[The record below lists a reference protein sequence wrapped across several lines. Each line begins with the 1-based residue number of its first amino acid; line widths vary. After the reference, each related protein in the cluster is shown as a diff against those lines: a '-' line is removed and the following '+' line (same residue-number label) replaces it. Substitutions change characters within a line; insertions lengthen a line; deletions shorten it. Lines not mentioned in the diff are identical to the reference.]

1 MFGALLLYFSLMVF
15 VTLLFLLMCI
25 QYIYVWYYPLV
36 VKSDVFFIFQHFQVL
51 VRCQFSCKIKFV
63 QIDWGGEYRKLNSF
77 FQTISIHHRLIY
89 PHMHEQNS
97 SVERRHCHIVETSI
111 TFLGQ
116 CSAPL

>member
-1 MFGALLLYFSLMVF
+1 VH
-15 VTLLFLLMCI
+15 TI
-25 QYIYVWYYPLV
+25 YIYVWYYPLV

-97 SVERRHCHIVETSI
+97 SVERRRCHIVETGI